1 MKFYLETLI
10 KDAVVALK
18 SLPLKEEVI
27 INLQDIENITCTRGI
42 YIIEELNGDKQK
54 TYNAFAEHK
63 RKEYVAM
70 PKLNLPSNI
79 LYVGSSRKN
88 LKSRLLQHAG
98 QCYKGTYALHLK
110 NWFEGQIK
118 ITVKEYNVSDSVLQ
132 LIEDGISFEL
142 KPAFGKAGGN
152 NK

>member
-1 MKFYLETLI
+1 MKQYLESLI
-10 KDAVVALK
+10 KDAEVALK
-18 SLPLKEEVI
+18 TLPLKEEVVI
-27 INLQDIENITCTRGI
+27 SLQDIENITCSCGI
-42 YIIEELNGDKQK
+42 YIIEELSGDKQK

-70 PKLNLPSNI
+70 PKLNFPSNI
-79 LYVGSSRKN
+79 LYVGSSRRN

-110 NWFEGQIK
+110 NWFVGEIK
-118 ITVKEYNVSDSVLQ
+118 ITVREYDVSDSVLQ

-142 KPAFGKAGGN
+142 KPAFGKTGSN

>member
-54 TYNAFAEHK
+54 TY
-63 RKEYVAM
+63 
-70 PKLNLPSNI
+70 
-79 LYVGSSRKN
+79 
-88 LKSRLLQHAG
+88 
-98 QCYKGTYALHLK
+98 
-110 NWFEGQIK
+110 K
-118 ITVKEYNVSDSVLQ
+118 IGRAHV
-132 LIEDGISFEL
+132 
-142 KPAFGKAGGN
+142 
-152 NK
+152 